1 MYVCCVCNRRYMGS
15 TAILEVPRTFVD
27 FAEHTAN
34 QGSRSP
40 HRKRDKACAPAM
52 LDRLTQAQV
61 SASGSW
67 SGAATASAWTHR
79 GPPPA
84 CPPAF
89 LVIWSVFKPPLP
101 PPYCQTCVP
110 WPWRPLA
117 STLAPS
123 SLVGTSRR
131 RPSCGCAV
139 CCAVC
144 VCVRGVRADVRPRLA
159 RTSLRRSALSA

>member
-1 MYVCCVCNRRYMGS
+1 MILACSRAPLQCNRRYMGS

-101 PPYCQTCVP
+101 P
-110 WPWRPLA
+110 LA
-117 STLAPS
+117 TGDAISKCRSNLDFSNIAHVERARMASPS
-123 SLVGTSRR
+123 RILLEVDR
-131 RPSCGCAV
+131 V
-139 CCAVC
+139 
-144 VCVRGVRADVRPRLA
+144 
-159 RTSLRRSALSA
+159 